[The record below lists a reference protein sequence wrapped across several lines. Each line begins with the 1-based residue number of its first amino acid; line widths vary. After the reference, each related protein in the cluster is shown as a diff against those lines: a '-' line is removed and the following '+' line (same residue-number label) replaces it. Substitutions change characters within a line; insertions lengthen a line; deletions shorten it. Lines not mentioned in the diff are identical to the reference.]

1 MSKKSLIAVIIIVI
15 VVAAGGWWYM
25 ASAKHQT
32 NSAPEQ
38 KTAAV
43 NNTPAPAAVNQQ
55 NTSANQAN
63 PASAQQNSVANNNQN
78 KAPAQSVANS
88 ASTNSLVGNWVS
100 SVKGKGMQGSGKIVM
115 PKFTAQFSMNG
126 DVKLVVKN
134 VANNI
139 ASGIISYSNLC
150 TVSTITMPGKPAT
163 VKSPE
168 CVSNE
173 SKAVELQI
181 SGNTLTFAGQTST
194 GANISF
200 TGNYS
205 GDNMSG
211 KFTIT
216 GSSGDMNGTFSL
228 DRAKN

>member
-1 MSKKSLIAVIIIVI
+1 
-15 VVAAGGWWYM
+15 
-25 ASAKHQT
+25 
-32 NSAPEQ
+32 
-38 KTAAV
+38 
-43 NNTPAPAAVNQQ
+43 
-55 NTSANQAN
+55 
-63 PASAQQNSVANNNQN
+63 
-78 KAPAQSVANS
+78 
-88 ASTNSLVGNWVS
+88 
-100 SVKGKGMQGSGKIVM
+100 M
-115 PKFTAQFSMNG
+115 PKFTAQFTMNG
-126 DVKLVVKN
+126 DVNLVIKN

-150 TVSTITMPGKPAT
+150 TVSTITMPGKPDT
-163 VKSPE
+163 VKSPT

-205 GDNMSG
+205 GDTISG

-228 DRAKN
+228 DRVKN